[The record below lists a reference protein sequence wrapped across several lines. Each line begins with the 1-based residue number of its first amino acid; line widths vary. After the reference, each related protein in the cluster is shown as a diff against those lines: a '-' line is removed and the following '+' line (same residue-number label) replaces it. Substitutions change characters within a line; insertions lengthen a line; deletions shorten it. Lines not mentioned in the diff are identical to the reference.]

1 MFKLRTVSE
10 SWNSWHHNN
19 SRIGFLKIYL
29 KNSPSSVSSN
39 EEICHLMEQ
48 GQIMEAAIASTQ
60 LVKDDT
66 PTMEP
71 LEHEFKNEK
80 TEVVHLDN
88 EIGKIT
94 SISIITHKSQ

>member
-1 MFKLRTVSE
+1 
-10 SWNSWHHNN
+10 
-19 SRIGFLKIYL
+19 
-29 KNSPSSVSSN
+29 
-39 EEICHLMEQ
+39 MEQ

-71 LEHEFKNEK
+71 LEHEFKNENP
-80 TEVVHLDN
+80 EVVNLDN